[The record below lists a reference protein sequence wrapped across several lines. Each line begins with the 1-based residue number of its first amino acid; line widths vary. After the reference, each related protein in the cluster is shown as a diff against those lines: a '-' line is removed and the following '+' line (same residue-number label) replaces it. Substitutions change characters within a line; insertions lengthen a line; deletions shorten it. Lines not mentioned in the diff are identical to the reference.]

1 MKEFIEEFKK
11 FALKGNVVDMAVG
24 VVIGTAFS
32 NIVNS
37 LVNDIFMPVIASL
50 TGKVALDDLKV
61 VVNGLDGNSVSINY
75 GTFIQNIVN
84 FVIIALCLFLVVRG
98 MNRVKDALDKK
109 PEEAIEAPK
118 QSDELV
124 ALNKIVNLLEEDKK
138 STKKVTKK
146 ASKK

>member
-1 MKEFIEEFKK
+1 MKNFIEEFKK

-37 LVNDIFMPVIASL
+37 LVNDIFMPIIASL
-50 TGKVALDDLKV
+50 TGKVALEDLKV

-75 GTFIQNIVN
+75 GTFIQNVVN
-84 FVIIALCLFLVVRG
+84 FVIIALCLFLVVKA
-98 MNRVKDALDKK
+98 MNKIHDAIDK
-109 PEEAIEAPK
+109 PEEVVEEAPK

-124 ALNKIVNLLEEDKK
+124 ALNKIVSLLEDKRTK
-138 STKKVTKK
+138 TTKKVTKK
-146 ASKK
+146 

>member
-1 MKEFIEEFKK
+1 MKSFLEEFKK

-37 LVNDIFMPVIASL
+37 LVNDIFMPIIASL

-84 FVIIALCLFLVVRG
+84 FVIIALCLFLVVRA
-98 MNRVKDALDKK
+98 MNRVKDAINK
-109 PEEAIEAPK
+109 PEEVVAEEPK
-118 QSDELV
+118 QSEELI
-124 ALNKIVNLLEEDKK
+124 ALNKIVDLLEDKK
-138 STKKVTKK
+138 KTTTKKVTKK
-146 ASKK
+146 